1 MNVKQELADA
11 KKRQQEVVDRTNLI
25 GPQKQQIIREAL
37 GEKGMVQIEA
47 LDHQR
52 ELLLQE
58 ALKIEGEIRVLKRM
72 DGDGK

>member
-11 KKRQQEVVDRTNLI
+11 KKRQQQVVAEINAI
-25 GPQKQQIIREAL
+25 KQQE
-37 GEKGMVQIEA
+37 Q
-47 LDHQR
+47 Q
-52 ELLLQE
+52 LLQE